1 MPYILEKRGKAC
13 LPDGRDEF
21 DRLSTARGEIQEVG
35 WEYGRLAFPARVKN
49 LLKEC
54 AGRK

>member
-1 MPYILEKRGKAC
+1 MPYIPGRGGKAW

-21 DRLSTARGEIQEVG
+21 NRLSTARGEIQEVG
-35 WEYGRLAFPARVKN
+35 WEYGRQAFPARIKN